1 MANNAL
7 ALRMRYKK
15 LSAEELQAIA
25 NDSKSSETEVKIAN
39 EFLAKMGVTAE
50 EGVKKV
56 AAKAKKAVETK
67 EAEEEAVTKKATPKK
82 AAKKAVTKK
91 ATPKKAAKK
100 ADAET
105 QEESVE
111 KAAKSQVVEYES
123 DEQLTPEEKARLAK
137 AEKEFDERQ
146 KSRKTP
152 SKSDKAMK
160 PATKEKKE
168 KGAPRETKRQNLDE
182 SKEVPG
188 LKIGS
193 KVTLQDGGEVG
204 EITRVYVSGDGKE
217 KCMVKFGD
225 NKPIKKRVT
234 AVTLADEAPKKAPA
248 KKKK

>member
-67 EAEEEAVTKKATPKK
+67 EVEEEAVTKKATPKK
-82 AAKKAVTKK
+82 A
-91 ATPKKAAKK
+91 TPK
-100 ADAET
+100 
-105 QEESVE
+105 

>member
-67 EAEEEAVTKKATPKK
+67 EAEEEAVTKKATPK
-82 AAKKAVTKK
+82 
-91 ATPKKAAKK
+91 
-100 ADAET
+100 
-105 QEESVE
+105 

>member
-67 EAEEEAVTKKATPKK
+67 EVEEEAVTKKATS
-82 AAKKAVTKK
+82 
-91 ATPKKAAKK
+91 KKAAKK

-204 EITRVYVSGDGKE
+204 EVGEITRVYVSGDGKE

>member
-67 EAEEEAVTKKATPKK
+67 EAEEEAVTKKATP
-82 AAKKAVTKK
+82 KK

-248 KKKK
+248 KKNK

>member
-67 EAEEEAVTKKATPKK
+67 EVEEE
-82 AAKKAVTKK
+82 AVTKK

-160 PATKEKKE
+160 PATKE

>member
-50 EGVKKV
+50 E
-56 AAKAKKAVETK
+56 E
-67 EAEEEAVTKKATPKK
+67 
-82 AAKKAVTKK
+82 AVTKK

>member
-25 NDSKSSETEVKIAN
+25 NDSRSSETEVKIAN

-67 EAEEEAVTKKATPKK
+67 EVEEEAVTKKATP
-82 AAKKAVTKK
+82 KK

-248 KKKK
+248 KKNK

>member
-1 MANNAL
+1 MANNAF

-67 EAEEEAVTKKATPKK
+67 EAEEEAVTKKATP
-82 AAKKAVTKK
+82 KK

-248 KKKK
+248 KKNK

>member
-25 NDSKSSETEVKIAN
+25 NDNKSSETEVKIAN

-67 EAEEEAVTKKATPKK
+67 EVEEEAVTKKATPK
-82 AAKKAVTKK
+82 
-91 ATPKKAAKK
+91 
-100 ADAET
+100 
-105 QEESVE
+105 

-248 KKKK
+248 KKNK

>member
-67 EAEEEAVTKKATPKK
+67 EVEEE
-82 AAKKAVTKK
+82 AVTKK

-111 KAAKSQVVEYES
+111 KAAKRQVVEYES

-160 PATKEKKE
+160 PATKE

>member
-7 ALRMRYKK
+7 ALRMKYKK
-15 LSAEELQAIA
+15 LSAEELQAIV

-39 EFLAKMGVTAE
+39 EFLAKMGVSAE
-50 EGVKKV
+50 AEKP
-56 AAKAKKAVETK
+56 AKPKKAV
-67 EAEEEAVTKKATPKK
+67 KKAEVEKDESVEA
-82 AAKKAVTKK
+82 AAKKQVT
-91 ATPKKAAKK
+91 
-100 ADAET
+100 EF
-105 QEESVE
+105 ESE
-111 KAAKSQVVEYES
+111 
-123 DEQLTPEEKARLAK
+123 EQLTPEEKARLAK

-146 KSRKTP
+146 KNRKTP

-182 SKEVPG
+182 SAEVPG
-188 LKIGS
+188 LKVGS

-234 AVTLADEAPKKAPA
+234 AVTLCDDAPKKAPA